1 MNVGRHKWRLGG
13 VAAVAAIALTV
24 AGCGGSSSPGS
35 SGGSSAAALKGG
47 TVTWAEAPGSPPNWI
62 WPFVPIQNYSVA
74 NSLQFFELM
83 YRPLYYF
90 GDNGTSTL
98 VNYSLST
105 ANAPVWSDGNKTVTI
120 NLKGWKWSNGET
132 VDAQDVMFWVNLENA
147 EPSNYGGSSPGLFP
161 QNVTSYSATGPD
173 QVTFHL
179 NAAYANT
186 WYLYNQLSEITPM
199 PAAWDIS
206 STGGAAGSGGCA
218 TDSAADKWAKCIA
231 VYNYLDSQAKDS
243 ATFATSPI
251 WGVVDGPWKLSS
263 FNAAGNDTFVPN
275 KSYSGSPK
283 PTIGVFKEVPYTDD
297 TTEYTALR
305 TGQVDV
311 GYVPTADLP
320 QRQGSAP
327 VPADNP
333 LGSNYTLAPNYI
345 YLIAYAQPEFDTP
358 SVAYMFRQLYVR
370 QALQE
375 TVDQVG
381 VDTAIYRGYAVPTAG
396 VIPTVPANPWTPAD
410 ELANNGQ
417 GPYPF
422 SVANATKLL
431 TSHGWKIINGVAT
444 CESAGTGPT
453 DCGANIPVGKT
464 LTITVDYSTGEAAYT
479 SQMEVWKSDASKAG
493 IDLNLVG
500 QSFDS
505 VIGEAAPC
513 PSPPAKID
521 VVSPKCPSQLLAY
534 GSWVFNGPGF
544 LPTGEPLFASGAS
557 SNSGSFSNPEVDNL
571 ITQTHTNGSAA
582 TMHAYATYTNEQ
594 APYIWLPNAYTVAAT
609 VNTLHNVGF
618 SGFANLLPEF
628 WYQTK

>member
-206 STGGAAGSGGCA
+206 STGGAA
-218 TDSAADKWAKCIA
+218 AA
-231 VYNYLDSQAKDS
+231 
-243 ATFATSPI
+243 
-251 WGVVDGPWKLSS
+251 
-263 FNAAGNDTFVPN
+263 
-275 KSYSGSPK
+275 
-283 PTIGVFKEVPYTDD
+283 
-297 TTEYTALR
+297 
-305 TGQVDV
+305 
-311 GYVPTADLP
+311 
-320 QRQGSAP
+320 
-327 VPADNP
+327 
-333 LGSNYTLAPNYI
+333 
-345 YLIAYAQPEFDTP
+345 
-358 SVAYMFRQLYVR
+358 
-370 QALQE
+370 
-375 TVDQVG
+375 
-381 VDTAIYRGYAVPTAG
+381 
-396 VIPTVPANPWTPAD
+396 
-410 ELANNGQ
+410 
-417 GPYPF
+417 
-422 SVANATKLL
+422 
-431 TSHGWKIINGVAT
+431 
-444 CESAGTGPT
+444 
-453 DCGANIPVGKT
+453 
-464 LTITVDYSTGEAAYT
+464 
-479 SQMEVWKSDASKAG
+479 
-493 IDLNLVG
+493 
-500 QSFDS
+500 
-505 VIGEAAPC
+505 EAAPPTARPTSG
-513 PSPPAKID
+513 PSA
-521 VVSPKCPSQLLAY
+521 
-534 GSWVFNGPGF
+534 
-544 LPTGEPLFASGAS
+544 
-557 SNSGSFSNPEVDNL
+557 
-571 ITQTHTNGSAA
+571 
-582 TMHAYATYTNEQ
+582 
-594 APYIWLPNAYTVAAT
+594 
-609 VNTLHNVGF
+609 
-618 SGFANLLPEF
+618 
-628 WYQTK
+628 